1 MRFEVFSARLFDE
14 EATYDKYREALAK
27 VGKVSYFC
35 ECDTGNPVIELK
47 LDDLDALPSL
57 INELGRDIKIS
68 TPYNEKKPFQLWIV
82 DGYMEWGEIVA
93 IKLELKNPAEIM
105 DEDE

>member
-1 MRFEVFSARLFDE
+1 MKFEVFSARLFDE
-14 EATYDKYREALAK
+14 EATYDKYREALEK

-35 ECDTGNPVIELK
+35 ECDTGNLVIELE

-68 TPYNEKKPFQLWIV
+68 TPYKKISTPYNEKKPFQLWIV
-82 DGYMEWGEIVA
+82 DGYME
-93 IKLELKNPAEIM
+93 
-105 DEDE
+105 